1 MSRDQPEQPGPSSG
15 AWGRRQAGRIGAW
28 LIVATL
34 LAVPAARAQLDA
46 IRSEF
51 SAALRDAQATQ
62 KQGPALIPLQDEA
75 SLQIPSD
82 YVFVPTPA
90 ATRLLKAM
98 GNTVDPHLIGV
109 VFPGHDENWLM
120 VVQFEKSG
128 FIKEDDAR
136 DWNVD
141 ELLKSVREGTERGNA
156 QRHLQGLPEIEV
168 TGWAEKPRYD
178 PQSHRLVWA
187 VAAHDRGPDGDKT
200 GGQGVNYNTYV
211 LGRDGYFKFNLVTDL
226 KDLAAQQA
234 AADRVIASLSY
245 VEGKRYSDFDASSD
259 PVADFSIT
267 ALVAGIAVKKLGWPA
282 VLAASVAKFSI
293 AIFAA
298 ALIVLIGLLA
308 YLLWRRRARNKA
320 RQDDFPPTEIAAHAI
335 DAPTLARVDQP
346 TVVLPID
353 GSDDSSSE
361 PLAPS
366 EPARPAAAHE
376 SDKPHD
382 PHSG

>member
-1 MSRDQPEQPGPSSG
+1 MLG
-15 AWGRRQAGRIGAW
+15 
-28 LIVATL
+28 LL
-34 LAVPAARAQLDA
+34 LAAPLAYGQLDA

-62 KQGPALIPLQDEA
+62 KQGPALIALLDEA
-75 SLQIPSD
+75 SLQIPAD

-90 ATRLLKAM
+90 ASRLLKAM

-120 VVQFEKSG
+120 VVQFEKTG
-128 FIKEDDAR
+128 FIHEDDAR

-141 ELLKSVREGTERGNA
+141 ELLKSVREGTERGNL
-156 QRHLQGLPEIEV
+156 QRHQQGLPEIEV

-178 PQSHRLVWA
+178 VKTHRLVWA

-234 AADRVIASLSY
+234 AADAVIASLSY
-245 VEGKRYSDFDASSD
+245 VDGKRYADFDASSD

-282 VLAASVAKFSI
+282 VLAATVAKFSI

-298 ALIVLIGLLA
+298 ALVVLVGLLA
-308 YLLWRRRARNKA
+308 YLLFRRRARNKA
-320 RQDDFPPTEIAAHAI
+320 RSDDFPPTEIAAHAM
-335 DAPTLARVDQP
+335 DAPTLARADQP
-346 TVVLPID
+346 TVVMPID
-353 GSDDSSSE
+353 GSDESKWSDSGGHDTTEITNAVETGE
-361 PLAPS
+361 PNASGDQAEPPAEAPA
-366 EPARPAAAHE
+366 EPP
-376 SDKPHD
+376 KP
-382 PHSG
+382 PEPKG